1 MLLFLSQL
9 HNPFHCMIYC
19 VSHSLSATTTGSSSQ
34 HWQKLGRSRSA
45 LNVVQVEISN
55 GRNSM
60 TPGDNSVNSLEL
72 DSDCPAPDQ
81 KCWLQIRVS
90 DTGCGVQDKIA
101 CFEPFV
107 SGRASVGLGLY
118 LVKQHCKA
126 LGGSCGVIDT
136 PLAKSGASFW
146 IQVPMSK
153 WESSM
158 HE

>member
-1 MLLFLSQL
+1 MLCFVSPT
-9 HNPFHCMIYC
+9 HDPFYCVICC
-19 VSHSLSATTTGSSSQ
+19 VSHSLSATITLPS
-34 HWQKLGRSRSA
+34 
-45 LNVVQVEISN
+45 VQVEIST
-55 GRNSM
+55 GRNST

-72 DSDCPAPDQ
+72 DTDCPAADQ

-90 DTGCGVQDKIA
+90 DTGCGVRDKIA

-158 HE
+158 HEQTPD